1 MAAIVEIDD
10 LAVAFD
16 AKGSPAGQPVFE
28 HLSLTIERGEFVTLV
43 GASGAGKSTLLRII
57 ADLMP
62 ARAGSVRK
70 TMQQSAQR
78 RPISMVFQEARLM
91 PWRRVRD
98 NVAFGLEGL
107 KVDTDERNR
116 RIDNVLQLVGLSDY
130 GDRWPYELS
139 GGQRQ
144 RVGIARALA
153 VDPDLLLMDEP
164 FGALDAIT
172 RQSLQ
177 DELLRIWHET
187 GKSVLFVTHD
197 IDEAVYL
204 GDRVL
209 LLGGTPATITQS
221 YDIAAARPRRR
232 DQEQVTE
239 AVSRVKRGLSQT
251 FEGGAG
257 I

>member
-1 MAAIVEIDD
+1 MAAIVEIDN
-10 LAVAFD
+10 LTAAFD
-16 AKGSPAGQPVFE
+16 AKGEQAAPPVFV
-28 HLSLTIERGEFVTLV
+28 HLNLTIERGEFVTLV
-43 GASGAGKSTLLRII
+43 GPSGAGKSTLLRII

-62 ARAGSVRK
+62 VREGTVHK
-70 TMQQSAQR
+70 TIRETAQR
-78 RPISMVFQEARLM
+78 RPIAMVFQEARLM

-107 KVDTDERNR
+107 KVDGEERNR
-116 RIDNVLQLVGLSDY
+116 RIDDVLRLVGLVDY
-130 GDRWPYELS
+130 GDRWPHELS

-221 YDIAAARPRRR
+221 YEIAAGRPRRR
-232 DQEQVTE
+232 DQAQVTE
-239 AVSRVKRGLSQT
+239 AVSRVKRGLSQS

>member
-1 MAAIVEIDD
+1 MAAIVEIDN
-10 LAVAFD
+10 LAAAFD
-16 AKGSPAGQPVFE
+16 DGGKSAGPPVFA

-43 GASGAGKSTLLRII
+43 GASGVGKSTLLRIV
-57 ADLMP
+57 ADLLP
-62 ARAGSVRK
+62 AREGTVRK
-70 TMQQSAQR
+70 TMRESPDR
-78 RPISMVFQEARLM
+78 RPIAMVFQEARLM

-107 KVDTDERNR
+107 KVDKDERDR
-116 RIDNVLQLVGLSDY
+116 RIDEVLRLVGLSDY
-130 GDRWPYELS
+130 GGRWPHELS

-164 FGALDAIT
+164 FGSLDAIT
-172 RQSLQ
+172 RQTLQ

-209 LLGGTPATITQS
+209 LLGGSPATITQS
-221 YDIAAARPRRR
+221 YDIAAGRPRRR
-232 DQEQVTE
+232 DHAQVAE
-239 AVSRVKRGLSQT
+239 VVSRVKRGLSQS

>member
-1 MAAIVEIDD
+1 MAAIVEIDN
-10 LAVAFD
+10 LAAAFD
-16 AKGSPAGQPVFE
+16 VKGEPAGPPVFAR
-28 HLSLTIERGEFVTLV
+28 LNLTIERGEFVTLV
-43 GASGAGKSTLLRII
+43 GPSGAGKSTLLRII

-62 ARAGSVRK
+62 AREGSVRK
-70 TMQQSAQR
+70 TMRETPQR
-78 RPISMVFQEARLM
+78 RPIAMVFQEARLM

-107 KVDTDERNR
+107 KVDAAERDR
-116 RIDNVLQLVGLSDY
+116 RIDDVLKLVGLADY
-130 GDRWPYELS
+130 GERWPYELS

-172 RQSLQ
+172 RQTLQ

-197 IDEAVYL
+197 IDEAVFL

-221 YDIAAARPRRR
+221 YDIAAGRPRRR
-232 DQEQVTE
+232 DQQQVTE
-239 AVSRVKRGLSQT
+239 AVTRVKRGLSQT
-251 FEGGAG
+251 FEDGAG

>member
-1 MAAIVEIDD
+1 MAAIVEIDN
-10 LAVAFD
+10 LAAAFD
-16 AKGSPAGQPVFE
+16 QRGAPAAVPVFAE
-28 HLSLTIERGEFVTLV
+28 LSLTIERGEFVTLV

-70 TMQQSAQR
+70 AMRAAPDR
-78 RPISMVFQEARLM
+78 RPIAMVFQEARLL

-98 NVAFGLEGL
+98 NVGFGLEGL
-107 KVDTDERNR
+107 DLAPGERER
-116 RIDNVLQLVGLSDY
+116 RIDEVLRLVGLADY
-130 GDRWPYELS
+130 GARWPYELS

-209 LLGGTPATITQS
+209 LLGGSPATITQS
-221 YDIAAARPRRR
+221 YDIAAGRPRRR
-232 DQEQVTE
+232 DQLQVTE
-239 AVSRVKRGLSQT
+239 AVSEVKRGLSQT

>member
-1 MAAIVEIDD
+1 MAAIVEIDN
-10 LAVAFD
+10 LAAAFD
-16 AKGSPAGQPVFE
+16 KRGEPAGPPVFA
-28 HLSLTIERGEFVTLV
+28 HVSLTIERGEFVALV

-62 ARAGSVRK
+62 AREGTVHKAMRE
-70 TMQQSAQR
+70 APDR
-78 RPISMVFQEARLM
+78 RPIAMVFQEARLM

-107 KVDTDERNR
+107 KVSADERDR
-116 RIDNVLQLVGLSDY
+116 RIDDVLRLVGLADY
-130 GDRWPYELS
+130 GNRWPYELS

-172 RQSLQ
+172 RQALQ

-221 YDIAAARPRRR
+221 YDIAAGRPRRR
-232 DQEQVTE
+232 DQVQVTE
-239 AVSRVKRGLSQT
+239 AVSQVKRGLSQT

>member
-1 MAAIVEIDD
+1 MAAIVEIDS
-10 LAVAFD
+10 LAAAFD
-16 AKGSPAGQPVFE
+16 KRGEAAGPPVFAGV
-28 HLSLTIERGEFVTLV
+28 SLTIERGEFVALV

-62 ARAGSVRK
+62 VREGTVRK
-70 TMQQSAQR
+70 TMRESPDR
-78 RPISMVFQEARLM
+78 RPIAMVFQEARLM

-107 KVDTDERNR
+107 KVSADERNR
-116 RIDNVLQLVGLSDY
+116 RIDDVLRLVGLADY

-209 LLGGTPATITQS
+209 LLGGSPATITQS
-221 YDIAAARPRRR
+221 YDIAAGRPRRR
-232 DQEQVTE
+232 DQIQVTE
-239 AVSRVKRGLSQT
+239 AVSQVKRGLSQT

>member
-1 MAAIVEIDD
+1 MAAIVEIDN
-10 LAVAFD
+10 LAAAFD
-16 AKGSPAGQPVFE
+16 KRGEPAGPPVFAGV
-28 HLSLTIERGEFVTLV
+28 SLTIERGEFVALV

-62 ARAGSVRK
+62 AREGTVRK
-70 TMQQSAQR
+70 SMRESPDR
-78 RPISMVFQEARLM
+78 RPIAMVFQEARLM

-107 KVDTDERNR
+107 KVSPNERDR
-116 RIDNVLQLVGLSDY
+116 RIDDVLRLVGLADY
-130 GDRWPYELS
+130 GNRWPYELS

-221 YDIAAARPRRR
+221 YDIAAGRPRRR
-232 DQEQVTE
+232 DQIQVTE
-239 AVSRVKRGLSQT
+239 AVSEVKRGLSQT

>member
-1 MAAIVEIDD
+1 MAAIVEIDN
-10 LAVAFD
+10 LAAAFD
-16 AKGSPAGQPVFE
+16 AKGEPAGPPVFA
-28 HLSLTIERGEFVTLV
+28 HLNLTIERGEFVTLV
-43 GASGAGKSTLLRII
+43 GPSGAGKSTLLRII

-62 ARAGSVRK
+62 AREGSVRK
-70 TMQQSAQR
+70 AMRETPDR
-78 RPISMVFQEARLM
+78 RPIAMVFQEARLM

-107 KVDTDERNR
+107 KVGAEERNR
-116 RIDNVLQLVGLSDY
+116 RIDEVLRLVGLADY
-130 GDRWPYELS
+130 GNRWPYELS

-172 RQSLQ
+172 RQTLQ

-221 YDIAAARPRRR
+221 YDIAAGRPRRR
-232 DQEQVTE
+232 DHAQVTE
-239 AVSRVKRGLSQT
+239 AVSRVKRGLSQS

>member
-1 MAAIVEIDD
+1 MAAIVEIDN
-10 LAVAFD
+10 LAAAFD
-16 AKGSPAGQPVFE
+16 AKGEPAGPPVFA
-28 HLSLTIERGEFVTLV
+28 HLNLTIERGEFVTLV
-43 GASGAGKSTLLRII
+43 GPSGAGKSTLLRII

-62 ARAGSVRK
+62 AREGSVRK
-70 TMQQSAQR
+70 TMRETPQR
-78 RPISMVFQEARLM
+78 RPIAMVFQEARLM

-107 KVDTDERNR
+107 KVDAEERAR
-116 RIDNVLQLVGLSDY
+116 RIDEVLSLVGLSDY

-172 RQSLQ
+172 RQTLQ

-197 IDEAVYL
+197 IDEAVFL

-221 YDIAAARPRRR
+221 YDIAAPRPRRR
-232 DQEQVTE
+232 DQLQVTE
-239 AVSRVKRGLSQT
+239 AVTRVKRGLSQT
-251 FEGGAG
+251 FEDGAG

>member
-1 MAAIVEIDD
+1 MAAIVEIDN
-10 LAVAFD
+10 LAAAFD
-16 AKGSPAGQPVFE
+16 ANGEPAGSPVFAN
-28 HLSLTIERGEFVTLV
+28 LDLTIERGEFVTLV
-43 GASGAGKSTLLRII
+43 GPSGAGKSTLLRII

-62 ARAGSVRK
+62 ARQGNVRK

-78 RPISMVFQEARLM
+78 RPIAMVFQEARLM

-98 NVAFGLEGL
+98 NIAFGLEGL
-107 KVDTDERNR
+107 KVDKGERDR
-116 RIDNVLQLVGLSDY
+116 RIDDVLRLVGLADY

-172 RQSLQ
+172 RQTLQ

-209 LLGGTPATITQS
+209 LLGGSPATITQS
-221 YDIAAARPRRR
+221 YDIAAGRPRRR

-239 AVSRVKRGLSQT
+239 AVTRVKRGLSQT